1 MAKDK
6 VTANQFFMLLYLS
19 LLSTVFMYL
28 SSPHIKLAQ
37 TDTLLRPLVFIAI
50 SLVVGVPS
58 FFILKRHKELRQ
70 NRQYIE
76 KSMFLKITA
85 VLYACA
91 YFVSILKTISRFDLF
106 ASSELFPNADM
117 FVFLMLI
124 IIVCAVLSF
133 TGLGA
138 LARSSVVFLVLVGLS
153 TAVVMLSLH
162 GEVDLFN
169 FTPLFSN
176 GIYAFFEE
184 GLLFAMQATEIGA
197 IAFFIP
203 EITGNVKKSFISW
216 SVLSGVSFSLIFFF
230 VIGSLGSF
238 ADTQLFPTYTAV
250 SLASFGL
257 LERIDA
263 LETAIWIIC
272 VVEKTALYFLIVSK
286 ALKYAFSGVSQK
298 LFALVTAVGVALFTG
313 IASYN
318 IERFAFLSDDRLTI
332 ALFLT
337 VAVLLPT
344 AVAIYIRKVKPRE
357 KIDQSI

>member
-37 TDTLLRPLVFIAI
+37 TDALLRPLIFIPA
-50 SLVVGVPS
+50 SLIVGVPS
-58 FFILKRHKELRQ
+58 FFILKKHKELNQ

-76 KSMFLKITA
+76 KTTVLKVIA
-85 VLYACA
+85 MLYAFA
-91 YFVSILKTISRFDLF
+91 YFISILKTISRFDLF
-106 ASSELFPNADM
+106 ASSELFPNSDM
-117 FVFLMLI
+117 FAFLLLI

-162 GEVDLFN
+162 GEIDLFN
-169 FTPLFSN
+169 FTPLFRN
-176 GIYAFFEE
+176 GISAFFED

-197 IAFFIP
+197 ITFFLP
-203 EITGNVKKSFISW
+203 DITGNMKKSFISW
-216 SVLSGVSFSLIFFF
+216 SVLSAVSFSLVFFF

-272 VVEKTALYFLIVSK
+272 VVEKTALYILIVSK
-286 ALKYAFSGVSQK
+286 ALKYAINGVSQK
-298 LFALVTAVGVALFTG
+298 LFAVVTAVVVALLTG
-313 IASYN
+313 LASYN

-332 ALFLT
+332 ALFLS
-337 VAVLLPT
+337 VALVLPT
-344 AVAIYIRKVKPRE
+344 AVAIYIRRVKPRE
-357 KIDQSI
+357 KVDEGI